1 MAGFLFAND
10 GSTPVAAQS
19 IADTVDPMY
28 QLHIHNKSKSVSFSG
43 FVPEDFSIGLSA
55 DWSSPF
61 ADTSLLSDGSAMA
74 SQIIRQRAA
83 SGSRLAQRF
92 AGSARDFARRSGYM
106 NSALKFAGASTLH
119 KLWTARVWTT
129 PSYLTLDLPILINAS
144 KDTKTEVVEPIVRLL
159 SLCAPSESPGG
170 LLVPPGPS
178 PAMALADK
186 LAQIAED
193 TKDAV
198 TGGDGVTETENS
210 LSKTAGSILDDQE
223 SFTVEIGTFFRGT
236 PMIVTNVTSNFDNMF
251 EHGTGNPLNV
261 DFVLTVE
268 SYFAITREDLIRWFG
283 LAGE

>member
-55 DWSSPF
+55 DWASPF
-61 ADTSLLSDGSAMA
+61 ADTSLLDSGPK
-74 SQIIRQRAA
+74 
-83 SGSRLAQRF
+83 GSRNPFRNDK
-92 AGSARDFARRSGYM
+92 AGFM

-193 TKDAV
+193 SADAV
-198 TGGDGVTETENS
+198 TGGDGVTDTGNS
-210 LSKTAGSILDDQE
+210 LSKIAGSILDDQE

-261 DFVLTVE
+261 DFILTVE

>member
-10 GSTPVAAQS
+10 GSATSKQS
-19 IADTVDPMY
+19 SITDTVDPMY

-74 SQIIRQRAA
+74 SQIIQQRAA
-83 SGSRLAQRF
+83 AGSRLAQRF
-92 AGSARDFARRSGYM
+92 AGSAQDFARRSGYM
-106 NSALKFAGASTLH
+106 NSALKFAGASTLN
-119 KLWTARVWTT
+119 KLWTARVWTA
-129 PSYLTLDLPILINAS
+129 PSYLTLDLPILINA
-144 KDTKTEVVEPIVRLL
+144 TKNTATEVIEPTVRLL
-159 SLCAPSESPGG
+159 SLCAPSEGPGG
-170 LLVPPGPS
+170 MLNPPGPS
-178 PAMALADK
+178 PAMAIADK
-186 LAQIAED
+186 LAQVASD
-193 TKDAV
+193 TKDSV
-198 TGGDGVTETENS
+198 TGGDGVTTTENS
-210 LSKTAGSILDDQE
+210 LSKAAQSVLNDQE

-251 EHGTGNPLNV
+251 EHGTGNPINV

-283 LAGE
+283 LAGS